1 MEVQVTYT
9 NARYDEFEEYS
20 STLPE
25 TVRGFISQ
33 ELNLY
38 GADEKEID
46 RLVNICRDV
55 ISEIVRYHI
64 NVELACDCGDDACS
78 NQTSHKADQYNFKY
92 LRVSGMQEGK

>member
-1 MEVQVTYT
+1 MEVQVPYT
-9 NARYDEFEEYS
+9 NARYHEFDEYS

-46 RLVNICRDV
+46 RLVTICRDV

-64 NVELACDCGDDACS
+64 NVELACDCGHDCS
-78 NQTSHKADQYNFKY
+78 RQTEALANQSNFKY
-92 LRVSGMQEGK
+92 LRVSGMQEGM

>member
-1 MEVQVTYT
+1 MEVKEVK
-9 NARYDEFEEYS
+9 
-20 STLPE
+20 LG

-46 RLVNICRDV
+46 RLVTICRDV